1 MCVFIV
7 GLFAVFYILFV
18 GTLQGIFATSNKI
31 DEPGAALVLTLESTQ
46 VSACSCQSLVSKG
59 RFKGTVSSITFICMF
74 PYSICLNIQLCAKH
88 VKMTETY
95 YLCSPFHYFLTPEC
109 YFMTE
114 MVRGG
119 QVVWRRTCDREVVG
133 LPAPTCFYII
143 CFCHLIYSI
152 AYIMLLLYHFSLHPT

>member
-1 MCVFIV
+1 MFIV

-59 RFKGTVSSITFICMF
+59 RFKGTLSSITFICMF
-74 PYSICLNIQLCAKH
+74 PYSTSICLNIHLCAKH

-95 YLCSPFHYFLTPEC
+95 YLCSFFP
-109 YFMTE
+109 
-114 MVRGG
+114 
-119 QVVWRRTCDREVVG
+119 
-133 LPAPTCFYII
+133 II
-143 CFCHLIYSI
+143 
-152 AYIMLLLYHFSLHPT
+152 FSLQSA